1 MTTRFR
7 FVSALAF
14 LFALG
19 VLQTTPA
26 MAQTKPAAAA
36 AEKFGMT
43 EARAAVMALPEVKVW
58 EEQRRAEAA
67 KAEGGQPPGGILTSQ
82 RPLKGVKHWAVTLY
96 NNPQVEA
103 KKWAVFLV
111 RAKDGK
117 IFVEAESGKVITLE
131 DWRKTRPAV

>member
-1 MTTRFR
+1 MTKRFR
-7 FVSALAF
+7 FVSVLALLIAI
-14 LFALG
+14 G
-19 VLQTTPA
+19 VFHDTPA
-26 MAQTKPAAAA
+26 VAQTKPAAAA
-36 AEKFGMT
+36 TEKFGMS
-43 EARAAVMALPEVKVW
+43 EARSAVMALPEVKAW

-67 KAEGGQPPGGILTSQ
+67 KSEGGQPPGGILTSQ
-82 RPLKGVKHWAVTLY
+82 RPVKGVKHWAVTLY

-117 IFVEAESGKVITLE
+117 IFVEADSGKLITLE

>member
-7 FVSALAF
+7 FVSVLAV

-19 VLQTTPA
+19 MLPNTSA
-26 MAQTKPAAAA
+26 MAQTKPAAA

-43 EARAAVMALPEVKVW
+43 EARSAVMALPEVKVW

-82 RPLKGVKHWAVTLY
+82 RRVKGVKHWAVTLY

-117 IFVEAESGKVITLE
+117 IFVEADSGKVITLE